1 MIWNFKRR
9 ERFTIPVAFGK
20 FYPDWDFK
28 RKHGEL
34 NCDAMMHR
42 SSAFDPKNGSW
53 TMCRRK
59 ATSEDESGKLQFC
72 TRHTK
77 RRPPN
82 TCTNEQAIRVL
93 AERAEFK
100 EDLLGFFGAY
110 EGSPVVKER
119 RRQRRRVEKAIGK
132 EWTEALNWLE
142 KAVANGLECWD
153 VASEWCGDGSP
164 LRTSTLHKLFGR
176 ACVLA
181 EEITDD
187 CRRGRIQS
195 AIRQWRSLFEIE
207 VNMAFIARDTTQIPS
222 RAERYEDWS
231 EANYFLVN
239 YRQND
244 ERMIALCRK
253 YRDWKLADH
262 DGWTAPPDNPN
273 AILSLDKR
281 AQQMG
286 YERGNGQQSLYSP
299 LHIYTL
305 CHSYVRNNIFAI
317 SNDALT
323 PNGGT
328 RDGPTAIGLDV
339 PLCLTAMSIRN
350 VTRLHLASI
359 PRLQAS
365 PSGRYYGRCGDIQTD
380 QALLEVAKVRPDS
393 LSPLRGVD
401 VSGTITSDDGTEY
414 LCKPVRRK

>member
-42 SSAFDPKNGSW
+42 SSAFDPKNGAW
-53 TMCRRK
+53 AMCRRK

-77 RRPPN
+77 GRPPN
-82 TCTNEQAIRVL
+82 TCTNEQSKRVL

-100 EDLLGFFGAY
+100 EDLLEFFGAY

-132 EWTEALNWLE
+132 EWNEALNWLG
-142 KAVANGLECWD
+142 KAVANGLECWE

-231 EANYFLVN
+231 KANYFLVN

-273 AILSLDKR
+273 AILSLEKR

-305 CHSYVRNNIFAI
+305 CHSYVHNNIFAI

-350 VTRLHLASI
+350 VTRLLLASI

-401 VSGTITSDDGTEY
+401 VSRTITSDDGTEY
-414 LCKPVRRK
+414 LCIPVRRK